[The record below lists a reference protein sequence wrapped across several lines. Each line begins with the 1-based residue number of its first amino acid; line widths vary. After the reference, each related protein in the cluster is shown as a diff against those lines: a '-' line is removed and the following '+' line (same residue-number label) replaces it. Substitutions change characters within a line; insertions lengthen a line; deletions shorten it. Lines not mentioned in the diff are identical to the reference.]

1 MMNAT
6 EYRKAIKAA
15 LVVALG
21 PDVAKLAWLP
31 GVARACAS
39 YWGPTEAAKDRA
51 IASMI
56 QSVDFATR
64 GYDAS
69 GGVASFA
76 LYRARSGH

>member
-1 MMNAT
+1 MTNT
-6 EYRKAIKAA
+6 EYRNAIKAA
-15 LVVALG
+15 LVVTLG

-39 YWGPTEAAKDRA
+39 YWGPTENAKDRA

-56 QSVDFATR
+56 ENLAFATR

-76 LYRARSGH
+76 LYRARSGR